1 MIIGFEVITG
11 DWFSILNMALFAITN
26 GYNSTLLMI
35 YGPMMAKEEHREK
48 AGIIMGF
55 NLVGGIFFGA
65 LVALGMGQLE
75 FTGGRFF

>member
-35 YGPMMAKEEHREK
+35 YGPMMAREKHREK

-55 NLVGGIFFGA
+55 HLAGGIFFGA
-65 LVALGMGQLE
+65 LVALGMGQFA